1 MRTSKLSSI
10 DRTVRTNRP
19 KPEANGEE
27 NRALSTSAETAN
39 FFSSSKHK
47 TDRQGF

>member
-10 DRTVRTNRP
+10 DRTVHTNRP
-19 KPEANGEE
+19 GKLMEKKPRSL
-27 NRALSTSAETAN
+27 NRQETAN